1 MDIIKDI
8 LNDDNV
14 SNNFKKSLKNDELI
28 TDLSFEVKELRELL
42 DEAVEVISFL
52 EEVGGLNDCGY
63 NNKEDEQHIEN
74 FFKKLK
80 DYDER
85 SN

>member
-1 MDIIKDI
+1 MDIINDI

-14 SNNFKKSLKNDELI
+14 SNNFKKSLKND
-28 TDLSFEVKELRELL
+28 EVKELRELL

-63 NNKEDEQHIEN
+63 NNKEDEQHIDN
-74 FFKKLK
+74 FFKKLN

-85 SN
+85 SK

>member
-1 MDIIKDI
+1 MIMDTITNNI
-8 LNDDNV
+8 LTEN
-14 SNNFKKSLKNDELI
+14 
-28 TDLSFEVKELRELL
+28 
-42 DEAVEVISFL
+42 AISFL
-52 EEVGGLNDCGY
+52 EELGGLNDCGY